1 LSNGGPLPRVPAP
14 PSGAE
19 ANTFPTD
26 PGTSDVAFDPGLET
40 GTPQIPKE
48 LDASVAEYYFLGGG
62 HTQSHQPHTGQ
73 VFDVNM
79 ARRDFPALHQRVNGK
94 PLIWLDN
101 AATTHKPQ
109 AVIDAVSHFY
119 AADNSNVHR
128 SAHALAAR
136 ATDAYE
142 GARARVQLY
151 LGARS
156 PSEIVF
162 VRGTTEA
169 INLVA
174 QAWGRSHI
182 GPGDEIV
189 LPVLEHHAN
198 FVPWYMLS
206 RERGAVLR
214 IVPITDEG
222 EVRLDAYER
231 LLNKRTKL
239 VALTH
244 TSNVLGTVLP
254 VSLMTQMAHRHG
266 ACVLVDGAQAV
277 PHFRVNVQELEADF
291 YVFSGHKLFAPM
303 GIGVL
308 YGRQEA
314 LDRMAP
320 WQGGGSMIEHV
331 TLDHVAY
338 REPPARFE
346 AGTPSI
352 GDAVG
357 LGAAIDYL
365 TQLDQQAAVQYEEG
379 LLAYATQALLGVPG
393 LRLIGTAPH
402 KVGVLSFT
410 LDDLAPEDVARL
422 LDHEGIAV
430 RAGHHCAQPTM
441 QRYGVPATL
450 RASLAFY
457 NTYDEIET
465 LVSTLHRARKLL
477 HR

>member
-1 LSNGGPLPRVPAP
+1 
-14 PSGAE
+14 
-19 ANTFPTD
+19 
-26 PGTSDVAFDPGLET
+26 
-40 GTPQIPKE
+40 
-48 LDASVAEYYFLGGG
+48 
-62 HTQSHQPHTGQ
+62 
-73 VFDVNM
+73 M
-79 ARRDFPALHQRVNGK
+79 RRDFPEALHQRGPPGK

-101 AATTHKPQ
+101 GATTHKPRS
-109 AVIDAVSHFY
+109 VIEAVSHFY

-136 ATDAYE
+136 ASDAYE
-142 GARARVQLY
+142 GARAKVQLY

-174 QAWGRSHI
+174 QAWGRGHV
-182 GPGDEIV
+182 GPGDEVV

-198 FVPWYMLS
+198 FVPWYMLC

-214 IVPITDEG
+214 VVPITDEG
-222 EVRLDAYER
+222 EVRLDEYER
-231 LLNKRTKL
+231 LLNERTRL
-239 VALTH
+239 VALSH

-254 VSLMTQMAHRHG
+254 VSLMTRMAHRHG

-291 YVFSGHKLFAPM
+291 YAFSGHKLFAPM

-308 YGRQEA
+308 YGRQEV
-314 LDRMAP
+314 LERMAP
-320 WQGGGSMIEHV
+320 WQGGGSMIAHV
-331 TLDHVAY
+331 TLDHVTY
-338 REPPARFE
+338 REPPVRFE

-352 GDAVG
+352 ADAVG

-365 TQLDQQAAVQYEEG
+365 TQLDQQAAVQYETG

-410 LDDLAPEDVARL
+410 LDDLPSDEVARL
-422 LDHEGIAV
+422 LDREGIAV
-430 RAGHHCAQPTM
+430 RSGHHCAQPTM
-441 QRYGVPATL
+441 QRYGVPGTL

-457 NTYDEIET
+457 NTYDEIEA
-465 LVSTLHRARKLL
+465 LVLALHRARKLL
-477 HR
+477 RR